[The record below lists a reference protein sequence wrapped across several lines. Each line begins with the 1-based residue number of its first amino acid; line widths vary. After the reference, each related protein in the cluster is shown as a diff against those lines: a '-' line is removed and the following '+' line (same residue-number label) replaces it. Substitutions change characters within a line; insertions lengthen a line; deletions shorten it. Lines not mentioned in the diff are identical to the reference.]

1 MSPLSAQQNN
11 TEGTLIPWGWRH
23 SVEKSSAFVR
33 LTLMHREE
41 VSPPIRL
48 GGLGERHEQIL
59 HLSSWK
65 MGVRYSQSKKWYT
78 GTPRTPVNYAL
89 WLRTPLVRFSWANS
103 KTSYVFPFYASSFIF
118 SYHQSIMPQSLHAFS
133 SLSFCSVSSTSNIA
147 YLLTRLPVSS
157 PVFFMC
163 ERQIISCYW
172 LILACCRWS
181 VLKCKMTSRTAS
193 WISSSCS
200 SDTKLVVV
208 TVTSPSFTA
217 QSINQSINQSISQL
231 ITHWTCA
238 RKLTV
243 NQLGLPHRD
252 RPLWLAY

>member
-118 SYHQSIMPQSLHAFS
+118 SYHHATISPCLFQSFLLLSVFHVKYCVPSYQITSFITSILHVWA
-133 SLSFCSVSSTSNIA
+133 SN
-147 YLLTRLPVSS
+147 YQLLLIDSCLLP
-157 PVFFMC
+157 
-163 ERQIISCYW
+163 
-172 LILACCRWS
+172 
-181 VLKCKMTSRTAS
+181 LKCLKM
-193 WISSSCS
+193 
-200 SDTKLVVV
+200 
-208 TVTSPSFTA
+208 
-217 QSINQSINQSISQL
+217 
-231 ITHWTCA
+231 
-238 RKLTV
+238 
-243 NQLGLPHRD
+243 
-252 RPLWLAY
+252 